1 MLDSAAAFWLYS
13 VVMNKNA
20 FIAEVTKIVGK
31 APAKI
36 NSNNAWGFGGAIGVR
51 WYIGDISNPEVTVTV
66 ATAYY
71 RHLKPTDFVRVVCR
85 ARRIDADLEQ
95 SPKAFANALR
105 ALKDATS
112 PRA

>member
-1 MLDSAAAFWLYS
+1 
-13 VVMNKNA
+13 MNKNA
-20 FIAEVTKIVGK
+20 FIAEVTKIVGRD
-31 APAKI
+31 PVEI

-51 WYIGDISNPEVTVTV
+51 WCVGDVENPEVTVTV

-85 ARRIDADLEQ
+85 ARCIDADLEQ

-105 ALKDATS
+105 ALKDATA
-112 PRA
+112 PKA